1 MRPAD
6 LPPAER
12 WPHGVRARYTSGCRC
27 DPCRAANTA
36 YQATRARAKVY
47 GRTNRLVPIAPVLRH
62 LRALRRAGLG
72 RRTIAEASK
81 VAESVIG
88 RILDGTKP
96 HVRETT
102 AKRLLA
108 VTRDA
113 IADAALVPAAGTW
126 QKLHALFEEG
136 YTREDIARRLGSKGK
151 RAHLQIG
158 TERVQAAT
166 AARVERLHRALTT

>member
-27 DPCRAANTA
+27 EPCRAANTA
-36 YQATRARAKVY
+36 YQASRARAKVY

-88 RILDGTKP
+88 RILDGSKL

-108 VTRDA
+108 VTREA
-113 IADAALVPAAGTW
+113 IADSALVPAAGTW
-126 QKLHALFEEG
+126 QRLQELLDEG
-136 YTREDIARRLGSKGK
+136 YPAPELARRLGSKAK
-151 RAHLQIG
+151 RPHLQIG
-158 TERVQAAT
+158 RERVEAAT
-166 AARVERLHRALTT
+166 AARVERLHRQLTT